1 MRKSREE
8 AARTRE
14 RIIAAAGQE
23 FRRNG
28 IAATGLAG
36 LMSAAGLTHG
46 GFYKHF
52 ASKDELVAEA
62 CGKSINGVLDDLVE
76 RVAQEPPD
84 RRLAAFLQSYLSV
97 AHRDAPEN
105 GCGLAA
111 LGSELGRA
119 GDATRAATTRAFE
132 RMADIIAGYLPDPQS
147 PDARAR
153 ARTIMAALI
162 GTVAMARAMDDPALS
177 DRLLEDARKSLA
189 DMAAAAAAG
198 AGTDR

>member
-8 AARTRE
+8 TARTRA

-36 LMSAAGLTHG
+36 LMQAAGLTHG

-52 ASKDELVAEA
+52 SSKEELVAEA
-62 CGKSINGVLDDLVE
+62 CTQSINGVLDALVE
-76 RVAQEPPD
+76 RVAQEPPA
-84 RRLAAFLQSYLSV
+84 RRLDTFLAAYLSA

-111 LGSELGRA
+111 LGSELGRT
-119 GDATRAATTRAFE
+119 GDATRTATTQAFE
-132 RMADIIAGYLPDPQS
+132 RMVDIVIQYLPDPN
-147 PDARAR
+147 AAGALAR
-153 ARTIMAALI
+153 ARTIVATLI
-162 GTVAMARAMDDPALS
+162 GAVAMARAVNDVALS
-177 DRLLEDARKSLA
+177 DRILDDTRASLVA
-189 DMAAAAAAG
+189 MAG
-198 AGTDR
+198 ATAA